1 MTLQQL
7 KYADRVAETGSI
19 SEAARQVFVTQ
30 PTLTESIR
38 ALEEELRVAIFTRSS
53 RGVTVTREGEEFLA
67 SARQILDDAAR
78 IQEKYT
84 GKAVRRPQFAVSCQ
98 HYAFVVEAFME
109 VVKACSAESY
119 DFTLRETVTSEIID
133 DVARN
138 RSEIGILYL
147 SRRNERALM
156 KILKKEDLSFEELFV
171 SRPHVFL
178 GKRHPLAKRKGGI
191 SPKELDAYPFISFE
205 QGVEN
210 ALYFSEEVM
219 PAIDRKRNIRVR
231 DRATM
236 TNLILGLD
244 GYTVASGALSRELNG
259 PDIVAVP
266 LKMDDFIRV
275 GLVTRAG
282 ISLSSAGGSFVEP
295 CCFWASTVAA
305 AATTT
310 IKTCTIR
317 GRARNRLKPSTR
329 GFLSKYAQTGT

>member
-7 KYADRVAETGSI
+7 KYADRVAATGSI

-30 PTLTESIR
+30 PTLTEAIR

-53 RGVTVTREGEEFLA
+53 RGVSVTREGEEFLA

-98 HYAFVVEAFME
+98 HYAFAVEAFMD
-109 VVKACSAESY
+109 VVRSCEAERY

-133 DVARN
+133 DVARH
-138 RSEIGILYL
+138 RSEIGVLYL
-147 SRRNERALM
+147 SRRNERAIM
-156 KILKKEDLSFEELFV
+156 KILKKEELRFEELFV

-178 GKRHPLAKRKGGI
+178 GKRHPLAKKKSGI

-210 ALYFSEEVM
+210 ALYFAEEVM
-219 PAIDRKRNIRVR
+219 PSIDRKKNIRVR

-244 GYTVASGALSRELNG
+244 GYTIASGALSRELNG

-275 GLVTRAG
+275 GLVLRDGIPLSDAG
-282 ISLSSAGGSFVEP
+282 KAFVEE
-295 CCFWASTVAA
+295 
-305 AATTT
+305 
-310 IKTCTIR
+310 IR
-317 GRARNRLKPSTR
+317 KRTAKR
-329 GFLSKYAQTGT
+329 

>member
-7 KYADRVAETGSI
+7 KYVDAVASCGSV
-19 SEAARQVFVTQ
+19 SEAARRVFATQ
-30 PTLTESIR
+30 PTLTEAIR
-38 ALEEELRVAIFTRSS
+38 SLEEELRIAIFTRSS
-53 RGVTVTREGEEFLA
+53 RGVSVTREGEEFLA

-78 IQEKYT
+78 IQSKYT

-98 HYAFVVEAFME
+98 HYAFAVEAFME
-109 VVKACSAESY
+109 VVKANGADSY

-133 DVARN
+133 DVARH

-156 KILKKEDLSFEELFV
+156 MILKKEELRFEELFV

-178 GKRHPLAKRKGGI
+178 GKRHPLAKKKSGI
-191 SPKELDAYPFISFE
+191 SPKELDSYPFISFE

-210 ALYFSEEVM
+210 ALYFAEEVM
-219 PAIDRKRNIRVR
+219 PSIDRKKNIRVR

-244 GYTVASGALSRELNG
+244 GYTIASGALSRELNG

-275 GLVTRAG
+275 GLVLRDGIPLSDAG
-282 ISLSSAGGSFVEP
+282 KAFVEE
-295 CCFWASTVAA
+295 
-305 AATTT
+305 
-310 IKTCTIR
+310 IR
-317 GRARNRLKPSTR
+317 KRTAKR
-329 GFLSKYAQTGT
+329 

>member
-7 KYADRVAETGSI
+7 KYVDAVASCGSV
-19 SEAARQVFVTQ
+19 SEAARRVFATQ
-30 PTLTESIR
+30 PTLTEAIR
-38 ALEEELRVAIFTRSS
+38 SLEEELRIAIFTRSS
-53 RGVTVTREGEEFLA
+53 RGVSVTREGEEFLA

-78 IQEKYT
+78 IQSKYT

-98 HYAFVVEAFME
+98 HYAFAVEAFME
-109 VVKACSAESY
+109 VVEANGADSY

-133 DVARN
+133 DVARH

-156 KILKKEDLSFEELFV
+156 KILKKEELRFEELFV

-178 GKRHPLAKRKGGI
+178 GKHHPLAKKKSGI

-210 ALYFSEEVM
+210 ALYFAEEVM
-219 PAIDRKRNIRVR
+219 PSIDRKKNIRVR

-244 GYTVASGALSRELNG
+244 GYTIASGALSRELNG

-266 LKMDDFIRV
+266 LRMDDFIRV
-275 GLVTRAG
+275 GLVLRDGIPLSEAG
-282 ISLSSAGGSFVEP
+282 KAFVEE
-295 CCFWASTVAA
+295 
-305 AATTT
+305 
-310 IKTCTIR
+310 IR
-317 GRARNRLKPSTR
+317 TR
-329 GFLSKYAQTGT
+329 TAKR

>member
-1 MTLQQL
+1 VTLQQL
-7 KYADRVAETGSI
+7 KYVDAVASCGSV
-19 SEAARQVFVTQ
+19 SEAARRVFATQ
-30 PTLTESIR
+30 PTLTEAIR
-38 ALEEELRVAIFTRSS
+38 SLEEELRIAIFTRSS
-53 RGVTVTREGEEFLA
+53 RGVSVTREGEEFLA

-78 IQEKYT
+78 IQSKYT

-98 HYAFVVEAFME
+98 HYAFAVEAFME
-109 VVKACSAESY
+109 VVKANGADSY

-133 DVARN
+133 DVARH
-138 RSEIGILYL
+138 RSEIGVLYL

-156 KILKKEDLSFEELFV
+156 KILKKEELRFEELFV

-178 GKRHPLAKRKGGI
+178 GKHHPLAKKKSGI

-210 ALYFSEEVM
+210 ALYFAEEVM
-219 PAIDRKRNIRVR
+219 PSIDRKKNIRVR

-244 GYTVASGALSRELNG
+244 GYTIASGALSRELNG

-275 GLVTRAG
+275 GLVLRDG
-282 ISLSSAGGSFVEP
+282 IPLSGA
-295 CCFWASTVAA
+295 
-305 AATTT
+305 
-310 IKTCTIR
+310 
-317 GRARNRLKPSTR
+317 GRAFVDGIRARTAKR
-329 GFLSKYAQTGT
+329 

>member
-133 DVARN
+133 DVARH
-138 RSEIGILYL
+138 RSEIGVLYL

-219 PAIDRKRNIRVR
+219 PAIDRKRNSRVR

-282 ISLSSAGGSFVEP
+282 ISLSSAGGSFVS
-295 CCFWASTVAA
+295 AIRQRTQAA
-305 AATTT
+305 VPA
-310 IKTCTIR
+310 
-317 GRARNRLKPSTR
+317 RAPKA
-329 GFLSKYAQTGT
+329 GK